1 MNSSPCCT
9 CSGRLSYY
17 YTLRAA
23 KRLANSYGL
32 LSAMRRDHRAADLD
46 EQRAIIR
53 DRNTGAIQP
62 VVFRPY
68 RAGMPLLAALV
79 AFPALG
85 PALFMHLHHTATAHP
100 DQPWAR
106 FLADLDPAERPGGW
120 HNAAAPSM
128 TAVQAQ
134 QWQALLDGLRITA
147 EVAAEHGLPLPAPLS
162 AWQEWVVPVG
172 RALVPDRARHR
183 HPRPPPPPPPDARQA
198 VAMKLGRH
206 PPGTAERPDLH
217 HHPDR
222 PGCVR

>member
-1 MNSSPCCT
+1 MDP
-9 CSGRLSYY
+9 L
-17 YTLRAA
+17 TLEPEELALLDLLGPPLLVSTPRAV

-32 LSAMRRDHRAADLD
+32 LTAMRRDHRAADLD

-106 FLADLDPAERPGGW
+106 FLADLDPAERPGAG
-120 HNAAAPSM
+120 
-128 TAVQAQ
+128 
-134 QWQALLDGLRITA
+134 IT
-147 EVAAEHGLPLPAPLS
+147 PP
-162 AWQEWVVPVG
+162 
-172 RALVPDRARHR
+172 
-183 HPRPPPPPPPDARQA
+183 PRP
-198 VAMKLGRH
+198 
-206 PPGTAERPDLH
+206 
-217 HHPDR
+217 
-222 PGCVR
+222 